1 MTPKREG
8 GYRGKQLPTH
18 FGSDVGEIMPSRSGR
33 YAGILTPLLPF
44 AVLRSFGIYPEM
56 KRWIDPIPFARDMVA
71 LEKPLRLLGR
81 WRPPRD
87 GLYRVAT
94 RRTVYGGFLVRRGRV
109 IRCSPA
115 VRKRIHIWAHT
126 AQFIGDEF

>member
-33 YAGILTPLLPF
+33 YAGILTALLPS

-56 KRWIDPIPFARDMVA
+56 KRWIDPIPFARDMVS
-71 LEKPLRLLGR
+71 RSVV
-81 WRPPRD
+81 
-87 GLYRVAT
+87 GLNTSTTYYYRVRA
-94 RRTVYGGFLVRRGRV
+94 YN
-109 IRCSPA
+109 
-115 VRKRIHIWAHT
+115 
-126 AQFIGDEF
+126 GDEKLTAFMELQRAIHSFAVSLIA